1 MKFNL
6 GTKFY
11 QFLIGLFITMMLVS
25 CNKDVDFSDVINTNE
40 PYLLE
45 EYLYNENDKLT
56 HSVLDTILVN
66 SSLHNQFTK
75 FLKDHTNEW
84 QATPASYIC
93 DFSVQQSD
101 FRLLGWKNSETI
113 IVSFIDQKG
122 IPKQLYRKVNP
133 KELDF
138 ITQLL
143 IP

>member
-1 MKFNL
+1 MKFNQ

-11 QFLIGLFITMMLVS
+11 QFFTGLFITITFVS
-25 CNKDVDFSDVINTNE
+25 CNTDVDFNDVINVNE
-40 PYLLE
+40 PYLLY
-45 EYLYNENDKLT
+45 EYSYNDNDKLT

-75 FLKDHTNEW
+75 FLKDHNNEW

-93 DFSVQQSD
+93 DFSVQQNN

-133 KELDF
+133 RELEF
-138 ITQLL
+138 ITQLF